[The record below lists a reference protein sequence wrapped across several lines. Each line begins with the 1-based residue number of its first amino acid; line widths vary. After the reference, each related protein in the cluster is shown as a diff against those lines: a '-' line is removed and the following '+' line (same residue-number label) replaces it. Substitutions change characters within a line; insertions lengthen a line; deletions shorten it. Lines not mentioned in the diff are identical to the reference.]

1 VRTRLDIATASG
13 SVVLSDSGLAVT
25 PPLLSSP
32 SFKRYFR
39 ELADQGRLFLLD
51 GEERSQFRLL
61 ICVDEDLSDLP
72 THRFRRLSGS
82 FLLPVPS
89 GRLLVSGHAPNE
101 RARELEVPVGTYAVS
116 VLGVGQGE
124 LDGAAFQAEQ
134 LALLGRSDWRFHTWV
149 GRLGVVGLV
158 PFFAAFVV
166 IIIYRVSVVS
176 LVATLIGMGSLLP
189 RLLIARTQRYRRIE
203 RRLHEHETSFPH
215 FVLELRR
222 VESTAGLVGGH
233 FVV

>member
-1 VRTRLDIATASG
+1 M
-13 SVVLSDSGLAVT
+13 LSDSRLALT
-25 PPLLSSP
+25 PPALSSP

-39 ELADQGRLFLLD
+39 GLADQGQLFLLD

-61 ICVDEDLSDLP
+61 ICADEDLSDLP
-72 THRFRRLSGS
+72 AHRFRRLSGS

-89 GRLLVSGHAPNE
+89 GHLLVSGHAPNE
-101 RARELEVPVGTYAVS
+101 RPRELEVPAGTYAVS

-124 LDGAAFQAEQ
+124 IDGAAFQAEQ
-134 LALLGRSDWRFHTWV
+134 SALLGRRDCRFHTWV

-166 IIIYRVSVVS
+166 IFIYRISVVS
-176 LVATLIGMGSLLP
+176 LVAALIGMGSLLP